1 MPPIG
6 PAPPPPPPPPVT
18 ALAEMGFSLNHI
30 QQGIRALNLNA
41 NGLNATQI
49 AMLGREFT
57 SSSKCF
63 KLSSIFSDSVLRFT
77 SSIP

>member
-49 AMLGREFT
+49 AMLGREFMT
-57 SSSKCF
+57 
-63 KLSSIFSDSVLRFT
+63 L
-77 SSIP
+77 

>member
-57 SSSKCF
+57 F
-63 KLSSIFSDSVLRFT
+63 VVSVICRVT
-77 SSIP
+77 SQIPF

>member
-41 NGLNATQI
+41 HGLNATQI
-49 AMLGREFT
+49 AMLGKEFT
-57 SSSKCF
+57 NF
-63 KLSSIFSDSVLRFT
+63 
-77 SSIP
+77 